1 MPAKGG
7 SAMLKIDDYG
17 RGIYTTIRVK
27 VGTKDRLVKLGAMGD
42 TYDVVIQRLLDKVDK
57 KAVK

>member
-1 MPAKGG
+1 
-7 SAMLKIDDYG
+7 MLKIDDYG